1 MKNNKLKLV
10 KRIILESDTK
20 ESDHIV
26 VPFIKDGEETLSV
39 LIPHT
44 TDAKDLK
51 DFSIEIKSNYIDI
64 NKEAILKLFKA
75 INL

>member
-1 MKNNKLKLV
+1 MKNIKLKLEN
-10 KRIILESDTK
+10 RIFLESDTK
-20 ESDHIV
+20 ENDHIV
-26 VPFIKDGEETLSV
+26 VPFIKDGKETISV
-39 LIPHT
+39 LIPNT
-44 TDAKDLK
+44 PYTKDLN

>member
-1 MKNNKLKLV
+1 MKNIKLKLAN
-10 KRIILESDTK
+10 RIILESDTK

-26 VPFIKDGEETLSV
+26 VPFLKDGEETISV
-39 LIPHT
+39 LIPNT
-44 TDAKDLK
+44 PDAKDLK
-51 DFSIEIKSNYIDI
+51 DFSIEIKSNFIDI